1 MDKLLEVLNDLNCI
15 SDTCA
20 GALMHNKLTKTQAK
34 QALIT
39 ELCMAINS
47 FAMLGIDTYMYV
59 YNCTVAI
66 EKLNKATN
74 AEQVVKVCLD
84 LNLWTAETMH
94 ELNEM
99 EA

>member
-1 MDKLLEVLNDLNCI
+1 METLIETLRDLNSI

-47 FAMLGIDTYMYV
+47 FALLGIDTYLYV
-59 YNCTVAI
+59 YNCTLAI

-74 AEQVVKVCLD
+74 SEQVVKVCLD
-84 LNLWTAETMH
+84 LNLWTAETIYGS
-94 ELNEM
+94 EE
-99 EA
+99 